1 MFEPLSVLS
10 NQLEDAIEDRS
21 LDRSERLILVCIEG
35 GLGVRMIETK
45 VQGVVQNELAFVANV
60 DYLL

>member
-10 NQLEDAIEDRS
+10 NQLEGAIGDRG
-21 LDRSERLILVCIEG
+21 LDRSKRLILVRIECG
-35 GLGVRMIETK
+35 TGVTMIETK
-45 VQGVVQNELAFVANV
+45 VQSVVQSELAFVANV